1 MTDQRRATAFGLGAV
16 IAWST
21 VATAFKLA
29 LRHLEPS
36 QLLLVATVVSLL
48 TLTLILAWQ
57 RRLGALAATP
67 AAARTRALLLGLLNP
82 FLYYLVLFAAYD
94 RLPAQVAQPVNYT
107 WALTLSWL
115 SIPLL
120 GQKARWRDLLAGVV
134 CYAGV
139 ALIATGGDM
148 SGFRTADPL
157 GVGLA
162 LFSTVIWALYWIAG
176 TRSPLEPTV
185 GLWWNF
191 AGALPPVAAVT
202 ALTDGLALP
211 AAGLAGGAY
220 VGVFEMG
227 LTVVLWGT
235 ALKLAVNTSKVA
247 NLIFLSPFLS
257 LVLIQFVLG
266 EDVRPA
272 TVAGLALIVGGLA
285 WQRRRRD

>member
-1 MTDQRRATAFGLGAV
+1 LKDQRRATAFGLGAV
-16 IAWST
+16 VAWST

-29 LRHLEPS
+29 LRHLEPT
-36 QLLLVATVVSLL
+36 QLLFTATAISLL
-48 TLTLILAWQ
+48 TLTLVLAWQ
-57 RRLGALAATP
+57 RRLGALRATP

-120 GQKARWRDLLAGVV
+120 GQKARLRDLLAGVV
-134 CYAGV
+134 CYGGV
-139 ALIATGGDM
+139 ALIATGGDV

-162 LFSTVIWALYWIAG
+162 LISTVIWALYWIAN
-176 TRSPLEPTV
+176 TRSPLEPVT

-191 AGALPPVAAVT
+191 AGALLPVT
-202 ALTDGLALP
+202 AVALLVDGLALP

-227 LTVVLWGT
+227 LTFVLWGT
-235 ALKLAVNTSKVA
+235 ALKLAENTSRVA

-257 LVLIQFVLG
+257 LLLIQFVLK
-266 EDVRPA
+266 EPVRPA
-272 TVAGLALIVGGLA
+272 TVAGLGLIVGGLV
-285 WQRRRRD
+285 WQGRGQK